1 MKIDKWLYFR
11 NVADEDNDNGDT
23 GSAGHNP
30 SSICIPA
37 SAIQSMSPASTSSIT
52 IKFKNLKLEEE
63 QQVGKRRN
71 YDGDDNL
78 DINCTAGKAF
88 EVMEALTQAISNDSN
103 TDGFIVVADDV
114 TTNFANKTVKGE
126 YFHPHITSCG
136 LIQVFDQPRGTGIHE
151 YYEEIQCNPSADA
164 DGEVVGSL
172 SIKLPNQ
179 CILLESGITTLTLS
193 DHADSSVALKFHSAA
208 VADLADASSTG
219 TEYIGAGASGTTSIP
234 NADLNCGS
242 GDVQF
247 DTVHSGS
254 AAKIDRGAAD
264 THLFLIACEDAS
276 GATTNAKVGVYIKWF
291 GAPAVTIADA

>member
-136 LIQVFDQPRGTGIHE
+136 TIQVFDQPRGTGIHE